1 MSSTSQR
8 ELNRNFCRITLFLQ
22 YRDIFYFVI
31 IVPEEVLVQKDVLLK
46 RVEVVKRSFCVVL
59 LYNHSCAIVAST
71 VSFIPGFWL
80 LKHRSKEAA
89 RLLIMDCCPAHP
101 ATSGDSPTIV
111 DHTMQ
116 ALSYTQII
124 KLDEVLKQPVEI
136 HSRNSFP
143 QLTVLPLKLAKVVKE
158 KLIIDGIVVHDVRL
172 NGSAASY
179 CIADDKTNSVDYK
192 DLDLIFHVT
201 IRGERDFH
209 FIKEHV
215 LQSLLDFF
223 PDGISKDRLTTC
235 TLEEAYV
242 HKQVKVNAGYQ
253 NGDRWSLISL
263 HNDKLQNLDLKFVDK
278 MNRQYQFSTD
288 SFQILLDSYFQLDGL
303 DCIQN
308 GTVELKSTF
317 FPTVQA
323 FSAYGNFSEAEYHLN
338 NRLIKTK
345 SPEEIRG
352 GGLFKYCHLLAKLY
366 KPYDCEEIELQER
379 TMCTRF
385 FIDFSEPNRQ
395 NSELLKYFHSH
406 YGLASSLR
414 TWEGVYFL
422 EHLLTVLRRSAV
434 HVQDCAVRNFE
445 NVVTTMKTIHLC
457 NTGLVTVISA
467 PSPTYR
473 THARKNSGGYLQ
485 SPPATSQSNGVTYSY
500 AVPTRVS
507 TPPGSY
513 AYVITSPAVASNTN
527 SGNF

>member
-1 MSSTSQR
+1 M
-8 ELNRNFCRITLFLQ
+8 
-22 YRDIFYFVI
+22 D
-31 IVPEEVLVQKDVLLK
+31 
-46 RVEVVKRSFCVVL
+46 
-59 LYNHSCAIVAST
+59 SCSAY
-71 VSFIPGFWL
+71 
-80 LKHRSKEAA
+80 
-89 RLLIMDCCPAHP
+89 P
-101 ATSGDSPTIV
+101 ATSGDSPSNVI
-111 DHTMQ
+111 DHATQ
-116 ALSYTQII
+116 ALSYNQIT
-124 KLDEVLKQPVEI
+124 KLDEVLKRPVQI
-136 HSRNSFP
+136 HSRNNFP
-143 QLTVLPLKLAKVVKE
+143 QLTVLPLKLAKAVKA
-158 KLIIDGIVVHDVRL
+158 KLNRDGIAVHDVRL

-179 CIADDKTNSVDYK
+179 CIADEKTNAVQYK

-215 LQSLLDFF
+215 LQSLLIFF
-223 PDGISKDRLTTC
+223 PDGASKDRMTTC
-235 TLEEAYV
+235 TLEDAYL
-242 HKQVKVNAGYQ
+242 HKQVKVNNTGTM

-263 HNDKLQNLDLKFVDK
+263 HNDKYQNLDLKFVDR

-288 SFQILLDSYFQLDGL
+288 SFQIILDSYFQLDGL

-317 FPTVQA
+317 FPTVLA
-323 FSAYGNFSEAEYHLN
+323 SSAYGNYSEAEYHLN

-352 GGLFKYCHLLAKLY
+352 GGLFKYCLLLAKQY
-366 KPYDCEEIELQER
+366 KPYNCEEMESQER

-406 YGLASSLR
+406 YAFPLEGAV
-414 TWEGVYFL
+414 EGVYFL

-434 HVQDCAVRNFE
+434 HAQDCAVRNFE
-445 NVVTTMKTIHLC
+445 NAVTTLRTIHLC
-457 NTGLVTVISA
+457 NSGFITVISS
-467 PSPTYR
+467 PSYR

-500 AVPTRVS
+500 AVPTRVP

-513 AYVITSPAVASNTN
+513 AYVITSSPVASNTN

>member
-1 MSSTSQR
+1 
-8 ELNRNFCRITLFLQ
+8 
-22 YRDIFYFVI
+22 
-31 IVPEEVLVQKDVLLK
+31 
-46 RVEVVKRSFCVVL
+46 
-59 LYNHSCAIVAST
+59 
-71 VSFIPGFWL
+71 
-80 LKHRSKEAA
+80 
-89 RLLIMDCCPAHP
+89 MDCCPAHP
-101 ATSGDSPTIV
+101 AMSGDSCII
-111 DHTMQ
+111 DHATQ
-116 ALSYTQII
+116 ALSYNQIT
-124 KLDEVLKQPVEI
+124 KLEEVLKRPVEI
-136 HSRNSFP
+136 HSRNNFP
-143 QLTVLPLKLAKVVKE
+143 KLTVLPLKLAKAVKE
-158 KLIIDGIVVHDVRL
+158 KLNGDGIVVHDVRL

-179 CIADDKTNSVDYK
+179 CIVDDKTNSVQYK

-215 LQSLLDFF
+215 LHSLLNFF
-223 PDGISKDRLTTC
+223 PVGISKDRLTIC
-235 TLEEAYV
+235 ALEEAYV
-242 HKQVKVNAGYQ
+242 HKQVKVNTGYQ

-263 HNDKLQNLDLKFVDK
+263 HNDASQNLDLKFVDK

-288 SFQILLDSYFQLDGL
+288 SFQIYLDSYFQLDGL

-317 FPTVQA
+317 FPTVLA
-323 FSAYGNFSEAEYHLN
+323 SSAYGNFSEAEYHLN

-352 GGLFKYCHLLAKLY
+352 GGLFKYCNLLSQQY
-366 KPYDCEEIELQER
+366 KPLNCEEIESQER

-385 FIDFSEPNRQ
+385 FIDFSEPSRQ
-395 NSELLKYFHSH
+395 SSELLKYFHSH
-406 YGLASSLR
+406 FAS
-414 TWEGVYFL
+414 TNTVEGVYFL
-422 EHLLTVLRRSAV
+422 EHLLNVLRKSSV

-445 NVVTTMKTIHLC
+445 NTVITMKAIHLYS
-457 NTGLVTVISA
+457 NGFITVL
-467 PSPTYR
+467 SPTYR

-485 SPPATSQSNGVTYSY
+485 SPPATSQSSGVTYSY

-513 AYVITSPAVASNTN
+513 VGPAYVIPSSAVASNTS